1 MIIFQNS
8 NKYMRI
14 LSMTKNDHQRITQH
28 KPLCFSATTL
38 PTVLGL
44 WHIDN
49 SGTTSATLI
58 RYRKPRKNFME

>member
-1 MIIFQNS
+1 
-8 NKYMRI
+8 
-14 LSMTKNDHQRITQH
+14 MTKNDHQRITQH